1 MTSTTSTTTLDD
13 QMVNAEQICND
24 LSQTDL
30 LLLDILLF
38 PLMTDT
44 LMDGHKFRSG
54 LTEVT
59 RMEHTK
65 ALQCRQQ
72 SVTY

>member
-44 LMDGHKFRSG
+44 LMDG
-54 LTEVT
+54 L
-59 RMEHTK
+59 MD
-65 ALQCRQQ
+65 
-72 SVTY
+72 